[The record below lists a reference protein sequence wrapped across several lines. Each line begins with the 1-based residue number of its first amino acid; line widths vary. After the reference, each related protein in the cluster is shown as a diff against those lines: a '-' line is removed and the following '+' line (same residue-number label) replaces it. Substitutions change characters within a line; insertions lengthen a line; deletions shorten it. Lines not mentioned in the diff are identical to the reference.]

1 MPPDPSGGFSDAAGA
16 SGKGGRKMSEQTVQ
30 DSRLAVAAIVVE
42 DPDSVAELNGLL
54 HQCSPY
60 IVGRMGIPCR
70 NRGVC
75 LISVALDAPGEVIS
89 ALTGRLG
96 RLPGVSVKT
105 AYSKV

>member
-1 MPPDPSGGFSDAAGA
+1 
-16 SGKGGRKMSEQTVQ
+16 MSEQTER

-42 DPDSVAELNGLL
+42 DPESVTELNGLL

-60 IVGRMGIPCR
+60 IVGRVGIPCR